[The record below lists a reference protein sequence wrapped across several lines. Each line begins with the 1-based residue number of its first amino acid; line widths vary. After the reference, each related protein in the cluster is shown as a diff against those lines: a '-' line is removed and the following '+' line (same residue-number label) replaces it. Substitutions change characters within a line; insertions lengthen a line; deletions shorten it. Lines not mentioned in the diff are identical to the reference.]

1 MSVKHDQAIE
11 IPSKYD
17 PSKTEIILV
26 DDFEASVRDLQEHT
40 KLDHQRDHN
49 HTVAQAELEGG
60 ALTNG
65 RRGLSHK
72 NPEHSLAA
80 RKKREKDE
88 ATHRSLLKQLQ
99 NQLEEISRQIEVI
112 NQRLDEIDTEISE
125 LEGLKE
131 LADGELLDP
140 TNPDHARLLKKYG
153 ITQEDIESG
162 NLSVILAEKLRHRF
176 DERTELQKR
185 KESLQH
191 QADEVIEEVQ
201 VNGAIT
207 LEEAGQLRQQFRQRL
222 QSLEAGV
229 SAQVRIT
236 QKASEELK
244 AISIEN
250 NLGTYRGEKDS
261 GELTFGESTQ
271 SRRSVAA
278 SLNGDGS
285 YQKEVQ
291 GHSKNI
297 SLKDQF
303 EACTNPVQD
312 TPAHE
317 TVASQKTVSDFKNT

>member
-1 MSVKHDQAIE
+1 MTVKHGQIIE
-11 IPSKYD
+11 IPSIYD
-17 PSKTEIILV
+17 PSKTEIILM
-26 DDFEASVRDLQEHT
+26 DDFEASVGELHEQA

-49 HTVAQAELEGG
+49 HTVAQAELEGS
-60 ALTNG
+60 ALANG

-72 NPEHSLAA
+72 NPSNSLAA
-80 RKKREKDE
+80 RKKREKEE
-88 ATHRSLLKQLQ
+88 ATYRSLLKQLQ
-99 NQLEEISRQIEVI
+99 DRLEEIYRQIEVI

-125 LEGLKE
+125 LERLKE
-131 LADGELLDP
+131 LAESELLDP

-162 NLSVILAEKLRHRF
+162 NLSVILAEQLRHRF

-191 QADEVIEEVQ
+191 QADE
-201 VNGAIT
+201 AIA
-207 LEEAGQLRQQFRQRL
+207 EAQADNIITPAEADGFRQQM

-236 QKASEELK
+236 QEASEELK

-271 SRRSVAA
+271 SRLSVAA

-303 EACTNPVQD
+303 EASTNPVQD

-317 TVASQKTVSDFKNT
+317 TVASQKIVSDFKNT